1 MKQSVA
7 GIVYDKGKFLI
18 GLRLP
23 KGEMGGRWEFPGGK
37 VDGGESPEEAIVR
50 EFREEMGIEASPGA
64 FIASVDFRN
73 KGGQVA
79 LLAYSVS
86 LSGLDRAFLTEH
98 LRLDWATLDE
108 IERLD
113 FVDSDRL
120 LVPYLRKWC
129 ANK

>member
-1 MKQSVA
+1 MKQSIA
-7 GIVYDKGKFLI
+7 GIVYAKGKFLI

-37 VDGGESPEEAIVR
+37 VDGDESPEEAIVR
-50 EFREEMGIEASPGA
+50 EFREEMGLEAIPES

-73 KGGQVA
+73 KGGPVT
-79 LLAYSVS
+79 LLAYHVS
-86 LSGLDRAFLTEH
+86 LPDLGGARLTEH

-108 IERLD
+108 IEKLE

-120 LVPYLRKWC
+120 LLPYLRKWR
-129 ANK
+129 AE